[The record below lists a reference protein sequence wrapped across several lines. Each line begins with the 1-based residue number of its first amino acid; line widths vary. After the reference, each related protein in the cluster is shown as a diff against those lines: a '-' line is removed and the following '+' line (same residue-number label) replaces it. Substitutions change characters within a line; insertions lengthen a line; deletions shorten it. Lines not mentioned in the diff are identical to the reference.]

1 METGARL
8 NDDFAARLQAL
19 MDERGLNQSDLAAK
33 LWGRGVDAK
42 GSSVAKGRDR
52 IWAWVN
58 GKSCPN
64 RTNVIR
70 LAQELG
76 VETSDLGLRQL
87 PQARREPTGV
97 ALSFQFQVNVR
108 VSVEVAFKI
117 LELLHKEGAN
127 DLRPLEDP
135 QRSR

>member
-1 METGARL
+1 MTEGL
-8 NDDFAARLQAL
+8 DFAARLQAL
-19 MDERGLNQSDLAAK
+19 MDERGLSQSDLAAK

-42 GSSVAKGRDR
+42 GNSIAKGRDR
-52 IWAWVN
+52 ISVWLHRKN
-58 GKSCPN
+58 CPS

-87 PQARREPTGV
+87 PPARREKTGSGV
-97 ALSFQFQVNVR
+97 ALSFQFGVNVR
-108 VSVEVAFKI
+108 VSIEVAFKI